1 MRFFYKEYPLID
13 NISYYE
19 FSENKTDKCYHGPIE
34 AIDNLRQTL
43 KNSDSPA
50 KDSDVES
57 LLLKLVRKVYNSLA
71 KKNEEYKTLEVTSK
85 TCSVLGVDI
94 DCSNGI
100 LLENGNIIIFQDN
113 SLEQKAYF
121 QSIIKKGAL

>member
-1 MRFFYKEYPLID
+1 MRFFYGEYPLID

-19 FSENKTDKCYHGPIE
+19 LSENKTNKCYHGPIDT
-34 AIDNLRQTL
+34 IDNLRETL
-43 KNSDSPA
+43 KNSDSPV
-50 KDSDVES
+50 KDCDLEN
-57 LLLKLVRKVYNSLA
+57 LLLKLVRKIYISLA
-71 KKNEEYKTLEVTSK
+71 KKNEEYKILEVASK